1 MNKARLFWRATER
14 SSYLFGNDY
23 ALLVDNPNNPVMFEV
38 GLYEEDY
45 EENYEGK
52 LGNKLMIA
60 TRIPRPRR
68 GKASK
73 FLTWLTQRYVDLRQF
88 YGQFY

>member
-1 MNKARLFWRATER
+1 
-14 SSYLFGNDY
+14 
-23 ALLVDNPNNPVMFEV
+23 MFEV
-38 GLYEEDY
+38 GLY